1 MVDALELSQILT
13 TLKIEKQTNLNGKRG
28 IMSRDVQTALYILSL
43 LGKKGV
49 MRVNKI
55 SYVSSTFWFDSG
67 KSKIH
72 KTPAYLLGV

>member
-28 IMSRDVQTALYILSL
+28 IMSLDVQTALYILSL
-43 LGKKGV
+43 VGKRGV

-55 SYVSSTFWFDSG
+55 SYVVLSG
-67 KSKIH
+67 LTWASQKYIKH
-72 KTPAYLLGV
+72 QLTC